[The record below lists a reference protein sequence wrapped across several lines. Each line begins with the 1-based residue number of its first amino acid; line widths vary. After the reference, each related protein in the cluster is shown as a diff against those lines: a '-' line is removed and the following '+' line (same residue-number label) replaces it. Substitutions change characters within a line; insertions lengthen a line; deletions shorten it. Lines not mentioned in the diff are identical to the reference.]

1 MGMYLNKVHIHMI
14 PCEILLTTVYPWLYM
29 FITINNYYH

>member
-1 MGMYLNKVHIHMI
+1 MI

-29 FITINNYYH
+29 FITINYYH